1 MVSYLSMVSKLDKNN
16 GNQNKNKNKN
26 KIGNSIDANNNYN
39 NNSKSNNRINN
50 NNKLDLSSS
59 SSSSS
64 STSNAKLLGSNS
76 DLVCSICKS
85 NQIITDAESGE
96 LICSNCGQVI
106 SNKAEQEGPE
116 WRNFDASSYSS
127 SSSSQS
133 NNSRSRVGMSTSLA
147 RHDMGL
153 STIIGR
159 TDRDAS
165 GQKIDAAMR
174 STMDRLR
181 TWDYRTQIHSATDRN
196 LRNAFFKLDILKDRL
211 GLSNPIVEKSA
222 YIYRKA
228 QERGLVRG
236 RTISGV
242 LAAAIY
248 IACRE
253 MGISRTLKDI
263 AVYSDV
269 KFKEVAKSYRL
280 LCIELDLKVPTID
293 PMKYIAKVANKA
305 NLSEKTKRQATEIMY
320 NVTKREISTGKNPM
334 GLAASVLYMSSIKTG
349 ENITQGDLSDAAGVT
364 EVTLRNRYKDLMN
377 RLELN

>member
-1 MVSYLSMVSKLDKNN
+1 MVSYLNIVSDMEK
-16 GNQNKNKNKN
+16 KNKNDN
-26 KIGNSIDANNNYN
+26 HNNNH
-39 NNSKSNNRINN
+39 
-50 NNKLDLSSS
+50 NNKRRFS
-59 SSSSS
+59 
-64 STSNAKLLGSNS
+64 SNS
-76 DLVCSICKS
+76 QLAPICSICKS
-85 NQIITDAESGE
+85 NKIITDSESGE
-96 LICSNCGQVI
+96 LICSKCGQVI
-106 SNKAEQEGPE
+106 SDKVEQEGPE
-116 WRNFDASSYSS
+116 WRNFDLLSPSGQMNSS
-127 SSSSQS
+127 
-133 NNSRSRVGMSTSLA
+133 SRSRVGMSTSLA

-181 TWDYRTQIHSATDRN
+181 VWDYRTQIHSATDRN

-211 GLSNPIVEKSA
+211 GLSDSIVEKAA

-253 MGISRTLKDI
+253 IGVSRTLKDI
-263 AVYSDV
+263 AAYSNV
-269 KFKEVAKSYRL
+269 KLKEVAKSYRL
-280 LCIELDLKVPTID
+280 LCIELDLKVPIVD

-305 NLSEKTKRQATEIMY
+305 NLSEKTKRQAAEIM
-320 NVTKREISTGKNPM
+320 NNITKREISTGKNPM

-377 RLELN
+377 SLELN